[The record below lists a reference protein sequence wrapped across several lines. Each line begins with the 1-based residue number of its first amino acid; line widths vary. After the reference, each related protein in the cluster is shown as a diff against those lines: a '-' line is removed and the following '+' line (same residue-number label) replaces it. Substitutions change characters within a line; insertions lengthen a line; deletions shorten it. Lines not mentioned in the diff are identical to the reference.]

1 VAGQEASDVE
11 GALQQALGRNLRAQR
26 TRMGLSQEAMA
37 EHLHVHRTY
46 IGGLERGERNVT
58 LQTVERFSASLGMH
72 PLDLLWD
79 RERVAVLID
88 ATGGLR
94 IRDVEPS
101 IEGAAAA
108 DGPTAA
114 APPAARRR
122 HKPRSP

>member
-1 VAGQEASDVE
+1 VE

-88 ATGGLR
+88 ASGDRR
-94 IRDVEPS
+94 IREVEPS
-101 IEGAAAA
+101 VEGVAAA
-108 DGPTAA
+108 DGRAG
-114 APPAARRR
+114 APPPPASRR
-122 HKPRSP
+122 HKPRS